1 MDAPIGVAAKVC
13 QHRFPADQAV
23 GDHKGREYPLGV
35 LPAQLL
41 RLETNDCDDD
51 DLYVQ
56 PFLGG
61 ANRSP
66 QAGMDPQQVY
76 LPAKKTRDECG

>member
-1 MDAPIGVAAKVC
+1 MDEPIGESAKIC
-13 QHRFPADQAV
+13 QHRFPADHAV

-41 RLETNDCDDD
+41 RLETNDCDDG

-66 QAGMDPQQVY
+66 QAGMDPQ
-76 LPAKKTRDECG
+76 